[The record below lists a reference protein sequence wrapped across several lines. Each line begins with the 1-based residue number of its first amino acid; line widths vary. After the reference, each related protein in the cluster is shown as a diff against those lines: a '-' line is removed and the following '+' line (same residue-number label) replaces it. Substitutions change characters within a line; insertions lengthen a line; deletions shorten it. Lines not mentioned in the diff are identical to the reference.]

1 MDRSNSAFTLTPWI
15 SVLLLFLVI
24 LIWASVDVIT
34 ETFSSLRKLP
44 GPLEA
49 RFSRLWYFRHV
60 RDGNFHHRN
69 IQLHEKYVRIAPKQ
83 YSINDPAV
91 IKTIY
96 GIGKGFIKSAW
107 YEASSP
113 VGLPWQDLFTD
124 RDGARHAA
132 NRRLVANLYSVT
144 SLRAMESDV
153 EDCLRVFVKQLG
165 NLSQT
170 QNPIDLQFWMQ
181 CYAFDVVSQ
190 ITLGERFGCLDT
202 GSDRLE
208 IFASQHVYLKY
219 CAMVGIEHELHGT
232 LDWIL
237 SKLPPGQLM
246 NGVNF
251 TAEQL
256 KKGKARFDMEK
267 GSPDRQDFMSKLFRL
282 HHENPGKFPESA
294 VFTTCMTNIGAGSD
308 TTSISLCAVIY
319 DLASHPRVLQRLRED
334 IDAKFAELDNPEFIP
349 FKDAQAMSFLQ
360 ACIKESLR
368 LHPATGLPLARVV
381 PKGGV
386 NLLGIDF
393 DEGCVVGVNTW
404 VLHRNKDVF
413 GADADEYRPDRWF
426 SQDKEHI
433 SLMES
438 NWIPFGVGS
447 RTCIGKNI
455 SLLEINKLVPIL
467 IKTFD
472 FTPVE
477 PERIRHENYWLVKQV
492 DMLCKVSS
500 RST

>member
-1 MDRSNSAFTLTPWI
+1 MDRNNSTFTLTPWI
-15 SVLLLFLVI
+15 YVLLLSLVV

-44 GPLEA
+44 GPFEA

-96 GIGKGFIKSAW
+96 GIGKGFLKSAW

-144 SLRAMESDV
+144 SLRAMEPDV
-153 EDCLRVFVKQLG
+153 EDCLRVFVKQLED
-165 NLSQT
+165 LSQT

-190 ITLGERFGCLDT
+190 ITLGRRFGCLDT
-202 GSDRLE
+202 GSDRLG

-232 LDWIL
+232 LDWIV
-237 SKLPPGQLM
+237 SKLPPGKLM
-246 NGVNF
+246 NGINF
-251 TAEQL
+251 TTEQL
-256 KKGKARFDMEK
+256 NRGKDRFDMEK

-319 DLASHPRVLQRLRED
+319 DLASHPKVLQRLRED

-386 NLLGIDF
+386 NLLGRDF
-393 DEGCVVGVNTW
+393 NEGCVVGVNTW

-413 GADADEYRPDRWF
+413 GADANEYCPDRWS

-455 SLLEINKLVPIL
+455 SLLEINKLVPTL
-467 IKTFD
+467 VKTFD

-492 DMLCKVSS
+492 DMLCKVSP

>member
-1 MDRSNSAFTLTPWI
+1 MDRSNSAFTLTSWI
-15 SVLLLFLVI
+15 YVLLLLLVI

-44 GPLEA
+44 GPFEA

-60 RDGNFHHRN
+60 RNGNFHHRN

-96 GIGKGFIKSAW
+96 GIGKGFLKSAW

-153 EDCLRVFVKQLG
+153 EDCLKVFVKRLG
-165 NLSQT
+165 DLGQT
-170 QNPIDLQFWMQ
+170 QDPIDLQFWMQ

-190 ITLGERFGCLDT
+190 ITLGQRFGCLDT
-202 GSDRLE
+202 GSDRLG

-256 KKGKARFDMEK
+256 KKGRARFDMEK

-282 HHENPGKFPESA
+282 HHENPDKFPESA
-294 VFTTCMTNIGAGSD
+294 VFTTCMINIGAGSD

-319 DLASHPRVLQRLRED
+319 DLASHPVVLQRLRED

-386 NLLGIDF
+386 NLLGRDF
-393 DEGCVVGVNTW
+393 NEGCVVGVNTW

-413 GADADEYRPDRWF
+413 GADADDYRPDRWF

-467 IKTFD
+467 VKTFD

-492 DMLCKVSS
+492 DMLCKVSP

>member
-44 GPLEA
+44 GPFEA

-144 SLRAMESDV
+144 SLRAMEPDV

-165 NLSQT
+165 DLSQT

-190 ITLGERFGCLDT
+190 ITLGQRFGCLDT
-202 GSDRLE
+202 GSDRLG

-219 CAMVGIEHELHGT
+219 CAMVGIEHEVHGT

-256 KKGKARFDMEK
+256 KKGRVRFDMEK

-349 FKDAQAMSFLQ
+349 FKDAQAMSYLQ

-386 NLLGIDF
+386 NLLGRDF
-393 DEGCVVGVNTW
+393 NEGCVVGVNTW

-467 IKTFD
+467 VKTFD

-492 DMLCKVSS
+492 DMLCKVSP
-500 RST
+500 RSP

>member
-1 MDRSNSAFTLTPWI
+1 MENRSFNLIRSLGSYFGQLLRNTIHHHFFSYFKLSETRIRHSQITMDRSNSAFTLTPWI

-44 GPLEA
+44 GPFEA
-49 RFSRLWYFRHV
+49 RFSRLWYFRH
-60 RDGNFHHRN
+60 
-69 IQLHEKYVRIAPKQ
+69 
-83 YSINDPAV
+83 
-91 IKTIY
+91 
-96 GIGKGFIKSAW
+96 SAW

-144 SLRAMESDV
+144 SLRAMEPDV

-165 NLSQT
+165 DLSQT

-190 ITLGERFGCLDT
+190 ITLGQRFGCLDT
-202 GSDRLE
+202 GSDRLG

-256 KKGKARFDMEK
+256 KKGRVRFDMEK

-349 FKDAQAMSFLQ
+349 FKDAQAMSYLQ

-386 NLLGIDF
+386 NLLGRDF
-393 DEGCVVGVNTW
+393 NEGCVVGVNTW

-438 NWIPFGVGS
+438 NWIP
-447 RTCIGKNI
+447 
-455 SLLEINKLVPIL
+455 LVPIL
-467 IKTFD
+467 VKTFD

-492 DMLCKVSS
+492 DMLCKVSP
-500 RST
+500 RSP

>member
-15 SVLLLFLVI
+15 YALLFFLVI

-44 GPLEA
+44 GPFEA
-49 RFSRLWYFRHV
+49 RFSRLWYFRH
-60 RDGNFHHRN
+60 
-69 IQLHEKYVRIAPKQ
+69 
-83 YSINDPAV
+83 
-91 IKTIY
+91 
-96 GIGKGFIKSAW
+96 SAW

-165 NLSQT
+165 DLSQT
-170 QNPIDLQFWMQ
+170 QKPIDLQFWMQ

-190 ITLGERFGCLDT
+190 ITLGQRFGCLDT
-202 GSDRLE
+202 GSDRLG

-256 KKGKARFDMEK
+256 KKGRARFDMEK

-282 HHENPGKFPESA
+282 HHENPDKFPESA

-386 NLLGIDF
+386 NLLGKFRGERRRMI
-393 DEGCVVGVNTW
+393 
-404 VLHRNKDVF
+404 R
-413 GADADEYRPDRWF
+413 
-426 SQDKEHI
+426 S
-433 SLMES
+433 
-438 NWIPFGVGS
+438 
-447 RTCIGKNI
+447 
-455 SLLEINKLVPIL
+455 
-467 IKTFD
+467 TFY
-472 FTPVE
+472 E
-477 PERIRHENYWLVKQV
+477 
-492 DMLCKVSS
+492 SS
-500 RST
+500 RAPSLCRSASFVYFMSAISPS

>member
-15 SVLLLFLVI
+15 YVLLLFLVI

-44 GPLEA
+44 GPFEA

-69 IQLHEKYVRIAPKQ
+69 IQLHEKYGI
-83 YSINDPAV
+83 INDPAV

-96 GIGKGFIKSAW
+96 GIGKGFLKARIILTKD
-107 YEASSP
+107 P

-153 EDCLRVFVKQLG
+153 EDRLRVFVKRLG
-165 NLSQT
+165 DLSQT
-170 QNPIDLQFWMQ
+170 QDPIDLQFWMQ

-190 ITLGERFGCLDT
+190 ITLGQRFGCLDT
-202 GSDRLE
+202 GSDRLG

-256 KKGKARFDMEK
+256 KKGRTRFDMEK

-282 HHENPGKFPESA
+282 HHENPDKFPESA

-386 NLLGIDF
+386 NLLGRDF
-393 DEGCVVGVNTW
+393 NEGCVVGVNTW

-455 SLLEINKLVPIL
+455 SLLEINKLVPIWV
-467 IKTFD
+467 KTFD

-492 DMLCKVSS
+492 DMLCKVSP